1 MIENLSGT
9 PTWRSSLVSPA
20 EVTTLRRHWP
30 KAVFETLRRRA
41 PDIER
46 LCRDTPKR
54 TDKAFRYGGP
64 GYCAV
69 CDIRVHSAL
78 DAHMVAC
85 HLELGQ
91 LWRCPV
97 TWCAVWK
104 GSGRACLEHLA
115 EKHGGSTLEIK
126 NNVAQF
132 FPPWTVTRDVW
143 HEALRPDVSG
153 VAVDALLFHE
163 AGSRLVHRYRVYMD
177 PFPHPALRDGLFHD
191 YCQPCVGPWLSPD

>member
-1 MIENLSGT
+1 MAVVIRLSGGGNYVA
-9 PTWRSSLVSPA
+9 PTVAESSFL
-20 EVTTLRRHWP
+20 
-30 KAVFETLRRRA
+30 KTLRRRA

-46 LCRDTPKR
+46 LRRDAPNR
-54 TDKAFRYGGP
+54 TDKAFRYSGP
-64 GYCAV
+64 GYCGV

-104 GSGRACLEHLA
+104 GSGHACLEHLV

-126 NNVAQF
+126 TNVAQF
-132 FPPWTVTRDVW
+132 FPPLDSNQGRL
-143 HEALRPDVSG
+143 ARRPPTGRIGGRRRRPSVS
-153 VAVDALLFHE
+153 
-163 AGSRLVHRYRVYMD
+163 
-177 PFPHPALRDGLFHD
+177 
-191 YCQPCVGPWLSPD
+191 